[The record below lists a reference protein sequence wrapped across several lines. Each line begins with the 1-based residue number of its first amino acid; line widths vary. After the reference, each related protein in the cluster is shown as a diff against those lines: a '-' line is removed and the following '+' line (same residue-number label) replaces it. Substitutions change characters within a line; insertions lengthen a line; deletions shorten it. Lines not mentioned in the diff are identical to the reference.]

1 MSKTLKETLPIS
13 SASSLFFNKRAV
25 ILVPDFPANG
35 EVLVPIN
42 IEILGS
48 STVITG
54 KAIGL
59 SGSANVSPMVISSI
73 PATAIKS
80 PGPA

>member
-25 ILVPDFPANG
+25 ILVPDFPAKG
-35 EVLVPIN
+35 EVLVPMN

-48 STVITG
+48 STVISG

-59 SGSANVSPMVISSI
+59 SGSAKVSPIVISSI